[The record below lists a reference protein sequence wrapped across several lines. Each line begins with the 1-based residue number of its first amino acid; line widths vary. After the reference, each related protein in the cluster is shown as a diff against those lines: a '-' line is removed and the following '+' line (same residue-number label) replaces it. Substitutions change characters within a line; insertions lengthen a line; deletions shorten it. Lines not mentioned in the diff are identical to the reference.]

1 MKRLLVTGSS
11 GFLGWTVCQ
20 VAKETYDVYGT
31 YSTHPVSLPN
41 VSFIKNDLTDFATVK
56 DLFSQV
62 KPDAILHLAAQSKP
76 NFCQVNPQLSQTINV
91 TATLNLAR
99 LCAELGIPFVFTST
113 DLVFSGK
120 NAPYKESDSV
130 SPINIYG
137 QQKAAAEA
145 QILNIYPQGVICR
158 MPLMFGQPSPVANSF
173 IQGFIKTLQSGET
186 LSLFTDEYRTP
197 VSSVTAA
204 KGLLLALE
212 KCQGEIIHLG
222 GKERIS
228 RYQFGRL
235 MAEVLALPSD
245 KITPCQQADVKMAA
259 PRPADVSLDSS
270 KAFSLGYQPPSI
282 REELNHFSDQLI
294 K

>member
-99 LCAELGIPFVFTST
+99 LCAELRLPFVFTST

-173 IQGFIKTLQSGET
+173 IQGFIKTLQSCET

-212 KCQGEIIHLG
+212 KCQGEIIH
-222 GKERIS
+222 
-228 RYQFGRL
+228 
-235 MAEVLALPSD
+235 P
-245 KITPCQQADVKMAA
+245 
-259 PRPADVSLDSS
+259 
-270 KAFSLGYQPPSI
+270 
-282 REELNHFSDQLI
+282 
-294 K
+294 